1 MRFYQEVAVS
11 LTCLRMYSDLEL
23 PGVVTIGLF
32 KMGPGEKGWG
42 LHLAL
47 GYVLDSRGQVI
58 LITLVVL
65 KLSV

>member
-32 KMGPGEKGWG
+32 EMGPGEKGWG